1 MTDHILK
8 RAKEILASAPAQ
20 GAPFIMLEMIIS
32 GNPPQDPNYGA
43 ITDAHCSRCKKAVY
57 STELYDT
64 ILSLTNDINK
74 AVLLCSDCHKAFQR
88 KFGKDMLP
96 QN

>member
-1 MTDHILK
+1 MDAHILK
-8 RAKEILASAPAQ
+8 RAKEIMASAPAQ

-32 GNPPQDPNYGA
+32 GDPPHDPSYGA
-43 ITDAHCSRCKKAVY
+43 ITDAHCSRCKKPVY

-64 ILSLTNDINK
+64 ILSLTKDVKK
-74 AVLLCSDCHKAFQR
+74 AVLLCSDCHKMFQR
-88 KFGKDMLP
+88 KFGRDMLP